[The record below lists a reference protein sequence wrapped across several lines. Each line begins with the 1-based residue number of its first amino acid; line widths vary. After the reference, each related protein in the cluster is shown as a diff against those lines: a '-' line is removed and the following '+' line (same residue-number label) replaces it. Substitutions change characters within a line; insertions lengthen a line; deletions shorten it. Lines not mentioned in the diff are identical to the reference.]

1 MPKLR
6 VGVVGAS
13 GYSGSVAARLI
24 AIHPHLVLAFGTSDK
39 LVGES
44 LGAHL
49 GVRVDDT
56 LRFVGNG
63 TAMEH
68 ADSCDAVMLAT
79 SAEVSMRLAPAFAE
93 RGKQVIDLSGA
104 FRLEAGAYPRWYGFE
119 HAAPAWLA
127 RSHYGLPEIAGAPPR
142 DAVVANP
149 GCYPTAAILPL
160 APLVR
165 ERLIEPTGII
175 IDAKSGVTGAGKQT
189 GEAFSFA
196 EYADDSH
203 AYKLLAHQHTPE
215 ITRAL
220 TRLAPGIKLT
230 FTAHYLPIKR
240 GLLATCYGRPLPG
253 ATAARVAECLADAYG
268 RSGFVRAMAP
278 DQVMVKR
285 VVGTNACHVGATAN
299 EDVVVAVGAID
310 NLLKGAAGQA
320 VQNLNLMNGWDE
332 TTGLDG
338 LQRVSP

>member
-1 MPKLR
+1 MAKLR

-13 GYSGSVAARLI
+13 GYSGSIAARLI

-49 GVRVDDT
+49 GVRVDDA

-63 TAMEH
+63 TAIEH

-142 DAVVANP
+142 DALVANP
-149 GCYPTAAILPL
+149 GCYPTASILPL

-175 IDAKSGVTGAGKQT
+175 IDAKSGVTGAGKQS

-230 FTAHYLPIKR
+230 FTAHYLPVKR

-278 DQVMVKR
+278 DQVMLKR

>member
-1 MPKLR
+1 MSKLR

-13 GYSGSVAARLI
+13 GYSGSVSARLI
-24 AIHPHLVLAFGTSDK
+24 AIHPHLALTFGTSDK
-39 LVGES
+39 LVGEPLS
-44 LGAHL
+44 PHL
-49 GVRVDDT
+49 GLRVDDA
-56 LRFVGNG
+56 LRFVSNA
-63 TAMEH
+63 TAIEH
-68 ADSCDAVMLAT
+68 ADECDVVFLCT

-104 FRLEAGAYPRWYGFE
+104 FRLEAGAYPHWYNFE
-119 HAAPAWLA
+119 HTAPEALA
-127 RSHYGLPEIAGAPPR
+127 RAHYGLPELFGAPPKTGI
-142 DAVVANP
+142 VANP
-149 GCYPTAAILPL
+149 GCYPTASILSL

-165 ERLIEPTGII
+165 ERLVEPTGII
-175 IDAKSGVTGAGKQT
+175 VDAKSGVTGAGKQS

-220 TRLAPGIKLT
+220 SRLGGDVKLT

-240 GLLATCYGRPLPG
+240 GLFATCYARPRPG
-253 ATAARVAECLADAYG
+253 TTAARVAECLADAYG
-268 RSGFVRAMAP
+268 SSGFVRAMAP
-278 DQVMVKR
+278 DQVTIKR

-299 EDVVVAVGAID
+299 DEVVIAVGAID

-320 VQNLNLMNGWDE
+320 VQNLNLMNGWTE